1 MPPLQTKKNTQTK
14 EKRLRVFM
22 WPGGVKTPPYKS
34 YFQGAVGVGVPDD
47 PLPVYHSAKLTPSS
61 TAFTSTSP
69 S

>member
-1 MPPLQTKKNTQTK
+1 MPGPGGGVIARERVAPAKLRAGPARPLQ
-14 EKRLRVFM
+14 
-22 WPGGVKTPPYKS
+22 GV
-34 YFQGAVGVGVPDD
+34 VGVGVPDD

>member
-1 MPPLQTKKNTQTK
+1 MPGPQLRGNNSFTGNHTNPRAGHARPL
-14 EKRLRVFM
+14 
-22 WPGGVKTPPYKS
+22 P
-34 YFQGAVGVGVPDD
+34 GAVGVGVPDD

>member
-1 MPPLQTKKNTQTK
+1 
-14 EKRLRVFM
+14 M

>member
-1 MPPLQTKKNTQTK
+1 MPGPGGGVIARERFAPAKLRAGHARPLQ
-14 EKRLRVFM
+14 
-22 WPGGVKTPPYKS
+22 GV
-34 YFQGAVGVGVPDD
+34 VGVGVPDD